1 MSARENKSTHV
12 RQMSDSVAGSFYP
25 SDPALLKRTID
36 TFMRE
41 ADVYEIDGK
50 LRALILPHA
59 GYIYSGAVAAKGYRL
74 VRNLDMDKTW
84 RVIIIGLSHFRPF
97 SGISIGTYDEYA
109 TPLGPIPV
117 SSLALKLTESDESF
131 IPEAHENEHSI
142 EVQLPFL
149 KVALKHVE
157 IVPILTNNTNPEM
170 LADLLEPHMDENT
183 FLIAS
188 TDLSHMQVD
197 DRARELDESTLNW
210 IIDGDE
216 KLLKKRGQACG
227 MAGILTMMIL
237 SKRLNWKRERVGYA
251 TSADTHGDK
260 NQVVGYGCVV
270 CYE

>member
-1 MSARENKSTHV
+1 MENISTHV

-25 SDPALLKRTID
+25 SDPAHLKRTID

-41 ADVYEIDGK
+41 ADEHKIDGK

-59 GYIYSGAVAAKGYRL
+59 GYTYSGPVASKGYRL
-74 VRNLDMDKTW
+74 IRNLDMDKTW

-97 SGISIGTYDEYA
+97 SGISIGVYDKYA

-117 SSLALKLTESDESF
+117 SSLARDLLVSSGSF

-157 IVPILTNNTNPEM
+157 IVPILTSNTKPKM
-170 LADLLEPHMDENT
+170 LADLLEPHMDDST
-183 FLIAS
+183 LLIAS
-188 TDLSHMQVD
+188 TDLSHMQPD
-197 DRARELDESTLNW
+197 NRARELDASTLNW

-227 MAGILTMMIL
+227 MTGILTMLIL
-237 SKRLNWKRERVGYA
+237 SKRLGWKREQVGYA

-260 NQVVGYGCVV
+260 TRVVGYGCVA